1 MDQKAGERTVSEQ
14 RKTRPVGDAT
24 ERAEETAA
32 TTNDQKFSQ
41 SNDTTERGQRQGGT
55 LFKIL
60 PSGKENAVPGWKLV
74 EILGLKDLRD
84 LTQLVERERRDGS
97 PICAS
102 TGAEKGYY
110 LADGPEE
117 LEDYLRS
124 LNQRVKNINRTV
136 VHLED
141 TLSNMTG
148 QQRIGG
154 D

>member
-1 MDQKAGERTVSEQ
+1 MEQ
-14 RKTRPVGDAT
+14 RNQKIAHSSVGAPEQA
-24 ERAEETAA
+24 ERESHLAGGFSYNENNTICEIRKYGKLT
-32 TTNDQKFSQ
+32 KF
-41 SNDTTERGQRQGGT
+41 
-55 LFKIL
+55 L

-124 LNQRVKNINRTV
+124 LNRRVKNINRTV

-148 QQRIGG
+148 QQRLGG
-154 D
+154 G

>member
-1 MDQKAGERTVSEQ
+1 MEQ
-14 RKTRPVGDAT
+14 RKKRARPSAGT
-24 ERAEETAA
+24 PRRAEETTA

-41 SNDTTERGQRQGGT
+41 SNDTTEWGQRQGGT

-102 TGAEKGYY
+102 TESAAPGYY

-117 LEDYLRS
+117 LEAYLKS
-124 LNQRVKNINRTV
+124 LNRRVKNINRTV

-148 QQRIGG
+148 QQRLGG

>member
-1 MDQKAGERTVSEQ
+1 MSEQ
-14 RKTRPVGDAT
+14 RKTRSSAAT
-24 ERAEETAA
+24 PERAEETAA

-117 LEDYLRS
+117 LEDYLKS
-124 LNQRVKNINRTV
+124 LNRRVKNINRTV

>member
-1 MDQKAGERTVSEQ
+1 MSEQ
-14 RKTRPVGDAT
+14 RKTRSSAAT
-24 ERAEETAA
+24 PERAEETAA
-32 TTNDQKFSQ
+32 TINDQKFSQ
-41 SNDTTERGQRQGGT
+41 SNDTTERDQRQGGT

-117 LEDYLRS
+117 LEDYLKS
-124 LNQRVKNINRTV
+124 LNRRVKNINRTV

>member
-1 MDQKAGERTVSEQ
+1 MSEQ
-14 RKTRPVGDAT
+14 RKTRSSAAT
-24 ERAEETAA
+24 PERAEETAA

-117 LEDYLRS
+117 LEDYLQSPNR
-124 LNQRVKNINRTV
+124 RVKNINRTV

>member
-1 MDQKAGERTVSEQ
+1 MSEQ

-124 LNQRVKNINRTV
+124 LNRRVKNINRTV

>member
-1 MDQKAGERTVSEQ
+1 MSEQ
-14 RKTRPVGDAT
+14 RKTRSSAAT
-24 ERAEETAA
+24 PERAEETAA

-117 LEDYLRS
+117 LEDYLQS
-124 LNQRVKNINRTV
+124 LNRRVKNINRTV

>member
-1 MDQKAGERTVSEQ
+1 MSERKKEA
-14 RKTRPVGDAT
+14 RPSVAAPGQAVET
-24 ERAEETAA
+24 GSAMRAD
-32 TTNDQKFSQ
+32 TTSH
-41 SNDTTERGQRQGGT
+41 SHDTTERGQRQGGT

-117 LEDYLRS
+117 LEDYLKS
-124 LNQRVKNINRTV
+124 LNRRVKNINRTV

-148 QQRIGG
+148 QQRLGG
-154 D
+154 E

>member
-1 MDQKAGERTVSEQ
+1 MSEQ
-14 RKTRPVGDAT
+14 RKTRSSAAT
-24 ERAEETAA
+24 PERAEETAA

-110 LADGPEE
+110 SADGPEE
-117 LEDYLRS
+117 LEDYLQS
-124 LNQRVKNINRTV
+124 LNRRVKNINRTV

>member
-14 RKTRPVGDAT
+14 RKTRSSAAT
-24 ERAEETAA
+24 PERAEETAA

-117 LEDYLRS
+117 LEDYLQS
-124 LNQRVKNINRTV
+124 LNRRVKNINRTV

>member
-1 MDQKAGERTVSEQ
+1 MSEQ
-14 RKTRPVGDAT
+14 RKTRSSAAT
-24 ERAEETAA
+24 PERAEETAA

-117 LEDYLRS
+117 LEDHLQS
-124 LNQRVKNINRTV
+124 LNRRVKNINRTV

>member
-1 MDQKAGERTVSEQ
+1 MSEQ
-14 RKTRPVGDAT
+14 RKTRSSAAT
-24 ERAEETAA
+24 PERAEETAA

-124 LNQRVKNINRTV
+124 LNRRVKNINRTV

>member
-1 MDQKAGERTVSEQ
+1 MSEQ
-14 RKTRPVGDAT
+14 RKTRSSAAT
-24 ERAEETAA
+24 PERAEETVA

-117 LEDYLRS
+117 LEDYLKS
-124 LNQRVKNINRTV
+124 LNRRVKNINRTV

>member
-1 MDQKAGERTVSEQ
+1 MSEQ
-14 RKTRPVGDAT
+14 RKTRSSAAT
-24 ERAEETAA
+24 PERAEETAA
-32 TTNDQKFSQ
+32 TINDQKFSQ

-124 LNQRVKNINRTV
+124 LNRRVKNINRTV

>member
-1 MDQKAGERTVSEQ
+1 MSEQ
-14 RKTRPVGDAT
+14 RKTRSSAAT
-24 ERAEETAA
+24 PERAEETAA

-110 LADGPEE
+110 LADGPEA

-124 LNQRVKNINRTV
+124 LNRRVKNINRTV

>member
-1 MDQKAGERTVSEQ
+1 MEQ
-14 RKTRPVGDAT
+14 RNQKIAHSSVGAP
-24 ERAEETAA
+24 EQAEQESHSAGG
-32 TTNDQKFSQ
+32 FSYIED
-41 SNDTTERGQRQGGT
+41 NTFYDLRKYGKLT
-55 LFKIL
+55 KVL

-74 EILGLKDLRD
+74 KILGLKDLRD

-117 LEDYLRS
+117 LEDYLKS
-124 LNQRVKNINRTV
+124 LNRRVKNINRTV

>member
-1 MDQKAGERTVSEQ
+1 MIENKKSLAGA
-14 RKTRPVGDAT
+14 AT
-24 ERAEETAA
+24 PNQAEETTA

-41 SNDTTERGQRQGGT
+41 SNDTTERGTRQGGT

-124 LNQRVKNINRTV
+124 LNRRVKNINRTV

>member
-1 MDQKAGERTVSEQ
+1 MSGKKKA
-14 RKTRPVGDAT
+14 RPSAAT
-24 ERAEETAA
+24 PERAEETAA

-124 LNQRVKNINRTV
+124 LNRRVKNINRTV

>member
-1 MDQKAGERTVSEQ
+1 MEQ
-14 RKTRPVGDAT
+14 RNQKIAHSSVGAPEQAAET
-24 ERAEETAA
+24 ESDYRSDIISYYD
-32 TTNDQKFSQ
+32 TNTFYNLRKYGKL
-41 SNDTTERGQRQGGT
+41 T
-55 LFKIL
+55 KVL
-60 PSGKENAVPGWKLV
+60 PAGKENAVPGRKLV

-117 LEDYLRS
+117 LEGYLQS
-124 LNQRVKNINRTV
+124 LNRRVKNINRTV

-148 QQRIGG
+148 QQRLGG

>member
-1 MDQKAGERTVSEQ
+1 MSEQ

-117 LEDYLRS
+117 LEDYLQS
-124 LNQRVKNINRTV
+124 LNRRVKNINRTV

>member
-1 MDQKAGERTVSEQ
+1 MSEQ
-14 RKTRPVGDAT
+14 RKTRSSAAT
-24 ERAEETAA
+24 PERAEETAA

-124 LNQRVKNINRTV
+124 LNRRVKNINRTV

-148 QQRIGG
+148 QQRMGG

>member
-1 MDQKAGERTVSEQ
+1 MSEQ
-14 RKTRPVGDAT
+14 RKTRSSAAT
-24 ERAEETAA
+24 PERAEETAA
-32 TTNDQKFSQ
+32 TINDQKFSH
-41 SNDTTERGQRQGGT
+41 SNDTTERDQRQGGT
-55 LFKIL
+55 FFKIL

-117 LEDYLRS
+117 LEDYLKS
-124 LNQRVKNINRTV
+124 LNRRVKNINRTV

>member
-1 MDQKAGERTVSEQ
+1 MSEQ
-14 RKTRPVGDAT
+14 RKTRSSAAT
-24 ERAEETAA
+24 PERAEETAA

-60 PSGKENAVPGWKLV
+60 PSGKENGVAGWKLV

-124 LNQRVKNINRTV
+124 LNRRVKNINRTV

>member
-1 MDQKAGERTVSEQ
+1 MSEQ

-24 ERAEETAA
+24 ERSEETAA
-32 TTNDQKFSQ
+32 TTNDQNFSQ

-124 LNQRVKNINRTV
+124 LNRRVKNINRTV

>member
-1 MDQKAGERTVSEQ
+1 MSEQ
-14 RKTRPVGDAT
+14 RKTRSSAAT
-24 ERAEETAA
+24 PERAEETAA

-41 SNDTTERGQRQGGT
+41 SNDATERGQRQGGT

-117 LEDYLRS
+117 LEDYLQS
-124 LNQRVKNINRTV
+124 LNRRVKNINRTV

>member
-1 MDQKAGERTVSEQ
+1 MPRKL
-14 RKTRPVGDAT
+14 KTRPAGGTAR
-24 ERAEETAA
+24 RAEETAA

-124 LNQRVKNINRTV
+124 LNRRVKNINRTV

>member
-1 MDQKAGERTVSEQ
+1 MSEQ
-14 RKTRPVGDAT
+14 RKTRSSAAT
-24 ERAEETAA
+24 PERAEETAA

-41 SNDTTERGQRQGGT
+41 SHDTTERDPRPGGT

-117 LEDYLRS
+117 LEDYLQS
-124 LNQRVKNINRTV
+124 LNRRVKNINRTV

>member
-1 MDQKAGERTVSEQ
+1 MEQ
-14 RKTRPVGDAT
+14 RNQNIAHSSVGAPGQ
-24 ERAEETAA
+24 AAETAA
-32 TTNDQKFSQ
+32 FRGAAI
-41 SNDTTERGQRQGGT
+41 SNHDTTTFYKFRKYGKLT
-55 LFKIL
+55 KVL
-60 PSGKENAVPGWKLV
+60 PSGKENAVPGWTLV

-117 LEDYLRS
+117 LEDYLKS
-124 LNQRVKNINRTV
+124 LNRRVKNINRTV

-148 QQRIGG
+148 QQRLGG

>member
-1 MDQKAGERTVSEQ
+1 MEQ
-14 RKTRPVGDAT
+14 RNQKIAHSSVGAPEQAAET
-24 ERAEETAA
+24 ESDYRSDIISYYD
-32 TTNDQKFSQ
+32 TNTFYNLRKYGKLTKVLSA
-41 SNDTTERGQRQGGT
+41 
-55 LFKIL
+55 
-60 PSGKENAVPGWKLV
+60 GKENAVPGWKLV

-124 LNQRVKNINRTV
+124 LNRRVKNINRTV

>member
-1 MDQKAGERTVSEQ
+1 MEQ
-14 RKTRPVGDAT
+14 RNQKIARSSVGAP
-24 ERAEETAA
+24 ERAAEMAA
-32 TTNDQKFSQ
+32 CGRAAIPYFE
-41 SNDTTERGQRQGGT
+41 DTTFCEIRKPGKLT
-55 LFKIL
+55 KII
-60 PSGKENAVPGWKLV
+60 PTGKENAVPGWKLV

-117 LEDYLRS
+117 LEDYLKS
-124 LNQRVKNINRTV
+124 LNRRVKNINRTV

>member
-1 MDQKAGERTVSEQ
+1 M
-14 RKTRPVGDAT
+14 
-24 ERAEETAA
+24 ET
-32 TTNDQKFSQ
+32 
-41 SNDTTERGQRQGGT
+41 GG
-55 LFKIL
+55 
-60 PSGKENAVPGWKLV
+60 N
-74 EILGLKDLRD
+74 LGLKDLRD

-124 LNQRVKNINRTV
+124 LNRRVKNINRTV

>member
-1 MDQKAGERTVSEQ
+1 MSEQ
-14 RKTRPVGDAT
+14 RKTRSSAAT
-24 ERAEETAA
+24 PERAEETAA

-102 TGAEKGYY
+102 TGAEKCYY

-124 LNQRVKNINRTV
+124 LNRRVKNINRTV

>member
-1 MDQKAGERTVSEQ
+1 MREQ

-60 PSGKENAVPGWKLV
+60 PSGKENAIPGWRLV

-117 LEDYLRS
+117 LEDYLKS
-124 LNQRVKNINRTV
+124 LNRRVKNINRTV